1 MRDDPMFDH
10 LADLHDLTSLETV
23 GVGLAVVLLVVVRAL
38 LPGPARGL
46 VRQPFAMLVLH
57 VLALGLSRTLPEAAG
72 MRAALSFVALL
83 LLLASI
89 GRSSVLF
96 VLDVVLGRRLVRPLP
111 RIVRDLTQGIV
122 YVAVLLVTLR
132 TAGVEPGSILTT
144 SALLTAAIALSLQE
158 TLGNMV
164 AGLAIQVQRPF
175 DVDDW
180 IQFDGET
187 KHIGR
192 VLEINWRA
200 TKVITLDEVE
210 VIVPNATL
218 AKAPI
223 TNFTKPHQFSRRSL
237 YVTVPASVPPHI
249 VQRTILEAISGS
261 IGVLLDPP
269 PSVVT
274 NAFTEGNVEYWVRF
288 FTELFD
294 RRDGVDGAAR
304 DRIWYALSRIGVTP
318 AAPSRVL
325 QLHEV
330 SQDSRAR
337 EEEERATER
346 ERALGNVDFLNVLT
360 EDQKKRLAAES
371 RMRMYTAGEVIVRQ
385 GDGSAEMFVVETG
398 EVVVV
403 RERTNGHGARP
414 PAEVELA
421 RLGAGKFFGE
431 MALTTGEPR
440 AATVR
445 ASGPCTLL
453 VIDHRALRG
462 VLDAAPGLAEAISR
476 VIAER
481 QVALA
486 EEGKAAPANANT
498 EERTV
503 AAPGENSP
511 VLLALTAY

>member
-1 MRDDPMFDH
+1 MTGHFDLRDVP
-10 LADLHDLTSLETV
+10 SLESF
-23 GVGLAVVLLVVVRAL
+23 GVALAVLLVVVVRAL

-46 VRQPFAMLVLH
+46 VRQPLVMLVLH
-57 VLALGLSRTLPEAAG
+57 VVALVLSRALPEAAG
-72 MRAALSFVALL
+72 SRAALSFLAFLL
-83 LLLASI
+83 MLMSI

-122 YVAVLLVTLR
+122 YVAVVLVALR

-144 SALLTAAIALSLQE
+144 SALLTAAVALSLQE

-180 IQFDGET
+180 IQFDGDP

-223 TNFTKPHQFSRRSL
+223 TNFTKPTKASRRSL
-237 YVTVPASVPPHI
+237 FVTVPAGIPPHV
-249 VQRTILEAISGS
+249 VQRAILEALEGS
-261 IGVLLDPP
+261 LGVLQEPA

-288 FTELFD
+288 FTDLFD
-294 RRDGVDGAAR
+294 KRDGVDGSAR
-304 DRIWYALSRIGVTP
+304 DRVWYALSRIGITP
-318 AAPSRVL
+318 AAPSRAIQL
-325 QLHEV
+325 QEV
-330 SQDSRAR
+330 SADTRAR
-337 EEEERATER
+337 EEQERTTER
-346 ERALGNVDFLNVLT
+346 ERALGNVDFLAVLT
-360 EDQKKRLAAES
+360 EEQKKRLAADS
-371 RMRMYTAGEVIVRQ
+371 RMRMYSAGEVIVRQ
-385 GDGSAEMFVVETG
+385 GDQSAEMFVVEMG
-398 EVVVV
+398 EVAVV
-403 RERTNGHGARP
+403 RERSNGGHGKSAG
-414 PAEVELA
+414 ETELA
-421 RLGAGKFFGE
+421 RLGAGMFFGE
-431 MALTTGEPR
+431 MALMTGEAR

-476 VIAER
+476 VISER
-481 QVALA
+481 QAQNA
-486 EEGKAAPANANT
+486 EGGKAAPQAPNA
-498 EERTV
+498 EERT
-503 AAPGENSP
+503 SQ
-511 VLLALTAY
+511 LLGRIRRFFSL